1 MGVVE
6 LDQPFLFE
14 RFQKLYH
21 KKRVSARL
29 LQDEVRERFDLR
41 WIAVKCVADKE
52 REIMERERPDRQPLD
67 PSPFCFQ
74 SVQRSNQRVRG
85 IDLIVTVSADQEQAL
100 NGRARQQR
108 LKKIERG
115 RVRPLQVIER
125 NNQGMVSAREGSYEV
140 LEDKPKTVLGL
151 RRPQRDGRGLRP

>member
-1 MGVVE
+1 M
-6 LDQPFLFE
+6 
-14 RFQKLYH
+14 
-21 KKRVSARL
+21 
-29 LQDEVRERFDLR
+29 QDASVRAACVFGESR
-41 WIAVKCVADKE
+41 WIF
-52 REIMERERPDRQPLD
+52 RIMRSMTLSVIPAPAIA
-67 PSPFCFQ
+67 S
-74 SVQRSNQRVRG
+74 SWKVQRSNQRVRG